1 MSFINQYTITYL
13 WLVKTIAQATFA
25 TIKSV
30 KAAGHK
36 TPAAHSSEGHS
47 RQRLILPFSSTLF
60 RTASLT
66 FLLCFSLIFGSGVR
80 LLLPFL
86 STTTKSQYKMK
97 SGHLLSVVVKV
108 GPSSSCL
115 PAKVSLCWSGGIP
128 ILSWILAFT
137 FSNVSEGS
145 TSRVMVLPVRVFT
158 NICILVAVPPQ
169 MVELKRKATFIQR

>member
-97 SGHLLSVVVKV
+97 SGLLLLNKI
-108 GPSSSCL
+108 GFKNYYINAIAPLKTDNQHHASSN
-115 PAKVSLCWSGGIP
+115 W
-128 ILSWILAFT
+128 
-137 FSNVSEGS
+137 
-145 TSRVMVLPVRVFT
+145 M
-158 NICILVAVPPQ
+158 
-169 MVELKRKATFIQR
+169 